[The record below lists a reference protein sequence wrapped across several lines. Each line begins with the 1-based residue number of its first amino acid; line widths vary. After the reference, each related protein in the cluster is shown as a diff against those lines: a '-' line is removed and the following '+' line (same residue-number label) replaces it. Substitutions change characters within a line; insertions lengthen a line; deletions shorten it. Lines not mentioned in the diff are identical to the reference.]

1 VKETTFGKREGFRL
15 WLPVNART
23 TSYLDSLN
31 TMYMITPIDI
41 VDSAV
46 KIGLGALIS
55 GFATYWLTK
64 LNHDQTAEKERAQ
77 RKRALL
83 EAIAEQVA
91 KFDQFALDYWERVAN
106 WLAVSPRTEKMSESL
121 RGEISQLEKAIKDG
135 YEELKSAE
143 TKLSLLGEI
152 ECQWLLRE
160 YGLFVAI
167 YRQDAIEA
175 RKLSVGDLK
184 RYKELLRE
192 KLEGFLSE
200 LSKSYMKI

>member
-1 VKETTFGKREGFRL
+1 
-15 WLPVNART
+15 
-23 TSYLDSLN
+23 
-31 TMYMITPIDI
+31 MYMITPIDI